1 MSATCLRSI
10 ALALLILAVGGCTT
24 PQTDALIKAPG
35 TLPLRAKVSD
45 VPFFPQ
51 EDFYCGPAALATVLN
66 WSGLSTDPETVAA
79 SIYTPRRQGTL
90 QNDILAGARRAGRLA
105 VRVSSLRDLMGEIAA
120 GHPVLVFQNLSFDWY
135 PQWHYAV
142 AVAYDLK
149 RNHIT
154 LRSGRDAQRMIT
166 LTTFE
171 RTWQRGGDWAVVILR
186 PDDLPENA
194 KPDTIS
200 RAIAGLERA
209 GRMQEAAAAYSAMLS
224 RWPDNYA
231 ALMGLGNVQYRMG
244 DLQSS
249 ERAFRRAIAVQP
261 DRAEAWN
268 NLAYVFAA
276 VGRRE
281 EAIRAA
287 QKAISLSNNS
297 DGPYRDTLRDV
308 SKI

>member
-1 MSATCLRSI
+1 MLATHLRST
-10 ALALLILAVGGCTT
+10 ALALLTLAVAGCAT

-35 TLPLRAKVSD
+35 TLPLRATVSD

-51 EDFYCGPAALATVLN
+51 ENLYCGPAALATVLN
-66 WSGLSTDPETVAA
+66 WSGVSTDPETVAA
-79 SIYTPRRQGTL
+79 HIYTPGRQGTL

-105 VRVSSLRDLMGEIAA
+105 VPVSSLRDLMGEIAA

-149 RNHIT
+149 RNQIT
-154 LRSGRDAQRMIT
+154 LRSGRDAQRMT
-166 LTTFE
+166 ALNTFE

-194 KPDTIS
+194 KPDAIS
-200 RAIAGLERA
+200 RATAGLERA

-224 RWPDNYA
+224 RWPDNYG
-231 ALMGLGNVQYRMG
+231 ALMGLGNVQYKMG
-244 DLQSS
+244 DLRSS
-249 ERAFRRAIAVQP
+249 ETAFRRAITTQP

-268 NLAYVFAA
+268 NLAYVLAA
-276 VGRRE
+276 EGRRE

-287 QKAISLSNNS
+287 QKAVGLSNDT
-297 DGPYRDTLRDV
+297 DGPYHDTLRDL

>member
-1 MSATCLRSI
+1 MILRSI
-10 ALALLILAVGGCTT
+10 ALALLTLAVVGCTT

-35 TLPLRAKVSD
+35 TLPLRANVSD

-79 SIYTPRRQGTL
+79 HIYTPSLQGTL
-90 QNDILAGARRAGRLA
+90 QKDILAGARRAGRLA
-105 VRVSSLRDLMGEIAA
+105 VPVSSLRDLMGEIAA

-142 AVAYDLK
+142 AVAYDLE
-149 RNHIT
+149 RNQIT
-154 LRSGRDAQRMIT
+154 LRSGRDAQRMTT

-171 RTWQRGGDWAVVILR
+171 RTWQRGGNWAVLILR
-186 PDDLPENA
+186 PDDLPGNA
-194 KPDTIS
+194 KPDAIS
-200 RAIAGLERA
+200 RATSGLERA
-209 GRMQEAAAAYSAMLS
+209 GRLQEAAAAYSAMLS

-231 ALMGLGNVQYRMG
+231 ALMGLGNVHYKMG
-244 DLQSS
+244 DLQPSK
-249 ERAFRRAIAVQP
+249 RAFRRAITAQP

-268 NLAYVFAA
+268 NLAYVLAA
-276 VGRRE
+276 EGRRE

-287 QKAISLSNNS
+287 QKAISLSN
-297 DGPYRDTLRDV
+297 DMEGPYRDTLRDV